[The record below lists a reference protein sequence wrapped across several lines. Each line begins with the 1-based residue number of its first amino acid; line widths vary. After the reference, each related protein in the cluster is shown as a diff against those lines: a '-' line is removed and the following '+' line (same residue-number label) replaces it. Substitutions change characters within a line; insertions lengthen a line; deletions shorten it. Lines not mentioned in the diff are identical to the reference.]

1 MADILL
7 IYPCIGDMD
16 IIRDRPHLPLALI
29 QAACLATRHY
39 HVKIIDLR
47 LGKDWREA
55 LSRELASS
63 PLLAG
68 LSVMSGPP
76 VASALA
82 VSRYIKQNSDVPI
95 VWGGNHP
102 TLSPE
107 ETLSDP
113 AVDMVSIGDGEET
126 LLEIADRLAARKT
139 LDGVKGLWAKE
150 NGRIF
155 RNDPRPPADLNDLPF
170 PPYELVDTRDYTQK
184 YSGRR
189 TINIETSRGCRHRC
203 RYCYH
208 TGATGYHAF
217 RSLNA
222 EKALEWIFRAREK
235 CNVDG
240 VYLVDDNFFLDKD
253 RGMRIA
259 RGLAAESDD
268 FCWQIQGVDVPSML
282 SFSDDEL
289 AVLEASRLLR
299 ISVGAD
305 SGSPRTLRYI
315 RKPHTIDMLVQANR
329 QWRPYAINIAYS
341 WIAGFPAETL
351 ADIRQTIAMMF
362 QIMRE
367 NPHARLSPLY
377 NLFPFPGTVLWDEIT
392 AAEGFV
398 KPSSLEQWGE
408 YDWSQVNVP
417 YLDHGLKQLLNNL
430 YLPSL
435 CMDRKFDDY
444 QIPAWLHFAIDLYR
458 PLARLRMKT
467 LFYYFPVEKLA
478 ARLVKKRL
486 SPGQDRSLPWT
497 I

>member
-1 MADILL
+1 MADIVL
-7 IYPCIGDMD
+7 IYPRIGDMD
-16 IIRDRPHLPLALI
+16 IIRDKPHLPLALI
-29 QAACLATRHY
+29 QTACLASHHY
-39 HVKIIDLR
+39 CVKIIDLR
-47 LGKDWREA
+47 LQGSWREA
-55 LSRELASS
+55 LSRELAAS

-82 VSRYIKQNSDVPI
+82 VSRYIRENSEIPI

-107 ETLSDP
+107 ETLADP
-113 AVDMVSIGDGEET
+113 AVDMVVIGDGEET
-126 LLEIADRLAARKT
+126 LLEIVDRLAARKT
-139 LDGVKGLWAKE
+139 LDGVKGVWAKE
-150 NGRIF
+150 NGRIIK
-155 RNDPRPPADLNDLPF
+155 NESRPPVDLNDLPF
-170 PPYELVDTRDYTQK
+170 PPYELVDIKNYTQK
-184 YSGRR
+184 YRGRR
-189 TINIETSRGCRHRC
+189 TINLETSRGCRHRC

-208 TGATGYHAF
+208 TGATGHHAF
-217 RSLNA
+217 RSLDA
-222 EKALEWIFRAREK
+222 DKTLEWLFRICEQSQ
-235 CNVDG
+235 VDG

-259 RGLAAESDD
+259 RGLAAEGGD

-289 AVLEASRLLR
+289 EILEASRLLR

-305 SGSPRTLRYI
+305 SGSPGTLRYI
-315 RKPHTIDMLVQANR
+315 RKPHTIEMLVQANR
-329 QWRPYAINIAYS
+329 QWRRYSINIAYS
-341 WIAGFPAETL
+341 WIAGFPGETL

-377 NLFPFPGTVLWDEIT
+377 NIFPFPGTDLWDEVT

-408 YDWSQVNVP
+408 YDWNRVNVS
-417 YLDHGLKQLLNNL
+417 YLEQGVERLLNNL

-444 QIPAWLHFAIDLYR
+444 QIPAWLHFAIGLYR
-458 PLARLRMKT
+458 PLARMRMKT
-467 LFYYFPVEKLA
+467 LFYYLPVEKLA
-478 ARLVKKRL
+478 ARLVERLL
-486 SPGQDRSLPWT
+486 SPAKGKPLPWT
-497 I
+497 L